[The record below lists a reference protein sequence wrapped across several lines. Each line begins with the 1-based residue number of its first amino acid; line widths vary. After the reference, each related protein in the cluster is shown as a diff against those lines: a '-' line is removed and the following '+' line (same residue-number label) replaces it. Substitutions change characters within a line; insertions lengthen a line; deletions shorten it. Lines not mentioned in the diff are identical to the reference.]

1 MQNEVSKWSHY
12 SPLNLKYEASPFGL
26 LTHIRL
32 CLSVLVPE
40 LTSSSFCSTTIQWI
54 SASSN
59 SPHGIHALTRIIY
72 SKCINNNK
80 MEWKPCEI
88 VFTNYVNN
96 WEMAKKK
103 TSSSSGIYLQ
113 SRNEEE
119 LCTKMKH
126 CADWSIMWTHNCLFS
141 YGMGCCGIEHMTIKN
156 IPNTL
161 RWTPQKGVAYVS
173 KVIDLSLLTCCP

>member
-26 LTHIRL
+26 STHIRL

-40 LTSSSFCSTTIQWI
+40 LTSSSFFSTTIHWI

-72 SKCINNNK
+72 SKCINNNT

-88 VFTNYVNN
+88 LFTNYVNYFFQQL
-96 WEMAKKK
+96 W
-103 TSSSSGIYLQ
+103 Q
-113 SRNEEE
+113 SRNEQE
-119 LCTKMKH
+119 LCTKTK
-126 CADWSIMWTHNCLFS
+126 CCSDCSIIMWTHNWLFY
-141 YGMGCCGIEHMTIKN
+141 YGVVCCGIEHMTIKN
-156 IPNTL
+156 TPNTL
-161 RWTPQKGVAYVS
+161 RRTLQKRVAYVS
-173 KVIDLSLLTCCP
+173 EVIDLSLLTCCP